1 LREIPLP
8 AVKDISL
15 TAGNGISLNASSGNI
30 LINNTGILGINVT
43 APLTSS
49 GGQTPTLGFN
59 YNTTA
64 FSIVNSALTLADA
77 YFTGAAYDGRF
88 VNEGQANSINTSMI
102 VDGAITNPKIALNA
116 VNYSQIQQISCP
128 AGQALQVIGGGN
140 YTCVDVNPSGTVSGS
155 GTVGYIPLWNGTYSL
170 NNSIIY
176 QSGGKI
182 GIGTNTPGANLHVI
196 GNVSI
201 SDKIAFSDVWIGRA
215 TTNRLGIYRT
225 IDGAA
230 GDLSVRNI
238 YFPDTSR
245 SFVGSGNYPFI
256 FNVNGV
262 DIMTIGY
269 NGNVGI
275 GTNSPLNKFEVV
287 GTLNATSGGGIIYLD
302 ADGNIR
308 VGI

>member
-1 LREIPLP
+1 
-8 AVKDISL
+8 
-15 TAGNGISLNASSGNI
+15 
-30 LINNTGILGINVT
+30 
-43 APLTSS
+43 
-49 GGQTPTLGFN
+49 
-59 YNTTA
+59 
-64 FSIVNSALTLADA
+64 
-77 YFTGAAYDGRF
+77 
-88 VNEGQANSINTSMI
+88 
-102 VDGAITNPKIALNA
+102 
-116 VNYSQIQQISCP
+116 
-128 AGQALQVIGGGN
+128 LQVIGGGN

-215 TTNRLGIYRT
+215 TTSRLGIYRT